1 VRTGILGQQS
11 GEQITGTIL
20 LFTVS
25 EAALK
30 DESQG
35 AQAIQVNSD
44 VLFCDGNC
52 TRYIVVVRLC
62 K

>member
-1 VRTGILGQQS
+1 VRTEVLGQQS

-44 VLFCDGNC
+44 VFFSTATARD
-52 TRYIVVVRLC
+52 I
-62 K
+62 